1 MSTHDSG
8 VVAEAAARLR
18 TAWETRTPTAPVRT
32 LLQPGD
38 LAAAYAIQKT
48 NVEARLNAGERA
60 VGRKIGLTAKAV
72 QQQLGVD
79 QPDYGVLFDGDVFRE
94 DQVIVARD
102 AMQPRA
108 EAEVALVLC
117 ADLAMPRPSVADVIR
132 ATAYALPAI
141 EIVGSRIAGWDINIQ
156 DTIADNA
163 SAQLIVLGGHPV
175 PIDRLDLE
183 LCGMRMSVNG
193 QTASIGIGAAC
204 LGNPLNAAAWL
215 AAKMVEVGMPLK
227 AGDIV
232 MTGALGPM
240 VAMKPGDAVEVRI
253 AGLGM
258 VGCRFA

>member
-1 MSTHDSG
+1 MKTIQQDN
-8 VVAEAAARLR
+8 VAEAAQRLR
-18 TAWETRTPTAPVRT
+18 TAWDTRTPVAPIRT
-32 LLQPGD
+32 LLAPGD
-38 LAAAYAIQKT
+38 LDAAYAIQKL
-48 NVEARLNAGERA
+48 NVEARMRAGERP
-60 VGRKIGLTAKAV
+60 VGRKIGLTAKTV

-79 QPDYGVLFDGDVFRE
+79 QPDYGVIFDVDVYRE
-94 DQVIVARD
+94 DQVIGPRD

-108 EAEVALVLC
+108 EAEIALVLS

-132 ATAYALPAI
+132 ATAFALPAI

-163 SAQLIVLGGHPV
+163 SAQRIVLGGHPV

-193 QTASIGIGAAC
+193 QTASSGIGAAC

-215 AAKMVEVGMPLK
+215 AARMVEVGMPLS

-253 AGLGM
+253 AGLG
-258 VGCRFA
+258 VVSCCFA